1 VTPPVTAPVA
11 GPATGPAF
19 RCSRDSLEQAEDLAG
34 SASTVRSFLLLRVEG
49 AWGSAALAARSL
61 PQPVRDLLRGLERR
75 HGIRPLLVR
84 RTGRPLTEPA
94 PVDAFVAHTGDAEQW
109 VEHAALDRLTDLLDT
124 DLSAV
129 RHGRRPGWSSY
140 DGPMFLVCTHGRHD
154 ACCAERGRPVWHALQ
169 HAAPEQAWQ
178 VSHVGG
184 DRYAANVIV
193 LPQGLYYG
201 RMEPPDGARLVAA
214 HREGRLLLDRLRGRT
229 AFPFAVQAAEIYL
242 RRALAE
248 ERYDALE
255 HRDHRSDG
263 EVTTAVFRTGDR
275 DWEVRVRSSLASRRQ
290 LTCHAPAPAHPL
302 HHQLLGIG

>member
-1 VTPPVTAPVA
+1 MTGPVTGHPS
-11 GPATGPAF
+11 GRGF
-19 RCSRDSLEQAEDLAG
+19 RCSRDSLDREEDLAG

-49 AWGSAALAARSL
+49 AWGTAALTARSL

-84 RTGRPLTEPA
+84 RTGRPVAEPA
-94 PVDAFVAHTGDAEQW
+94 PVDAFVTHTGDAEQW
-109 VEHAALDRLTDLLDT
+109 VEHAELDQLADLLDT
-124 DLSAV
+124 DLCAV

-140 DGPMFLVCTHGRHD
+140 DAPLFLVCTHGRHD

-169 HAAPEQAWQ
+169 HAAPEHAWQ

-201 RMEPPDGARLVAA
+201 RMEPADGARLAAA

-229 AFPFAVQAAEIYL
+229 VFPFAVQAAEIYL

-255 HRDHRSDG
+255 HRGHRRDG
-263 EVTTAVFRTGDR
+263 EVTTAVFRAGDR
-275 DWEVRVRSSLASRRQ
+275 DWEVRVRSSLAPRRQ
-290 LTCHAPAPAHPL
+290 LTCQAAAPAHPL
-302 HHQLLGIG
+302 RHQLLGIG